1 LFGIVRSI
9 DSHPTVT
16 SFQHIIRHVSL
27 GARLSTIVR
36 GANVDNVDCINILV
50 KMSKCLQRK
59 AKECDIESAD
69 LKAVL
74 EDELL
79 KELTV
84 RYVDYVKEPAGKDC
98 IKEAI
103 LYYLCGYMIHSRPS
117 VTCCIECKKSVRCDE
132 LELPPDFTADHY
144 TAIRNRGKLVFVTVP
159 FFQTFRVIESIIEKH
174 FEPIGQMYVE
184 ESFQKCISK
193 IAKANIIPVFCDQHR
208 DHHLP
213 YLIRE
218 FVCVRYHFESKRLKD
233 NLLKN
238 ASAKVKT
245 HGKLS
250 KHA

>member
-1 LFGIVRSI
+1 
-9 DSHPTVT
+9 
-16 SFQHIIRHVSL
+16 
-27 GARLSTIVR
+27 
-36 GANVDNVDCINILV
+36 VDCINILF

-132 LELPPDFTADHY
+132 LELPPDF
-144 TAIRNRGKLVFVTVP
+144 
-159 FFQTFRVIESIIEKH
+159 IESIIEKH

-218 FVCVRYHFESKRLKD
+218 FVCDRYHFESKRLKD

>member
-1 LFGIVRSI
+1 MFGIVGSI

-59 AKECDIESAD
+59 AKECDIASAD
-69 LKAVL
+69 LKAVI

-103 LYYLCGYMIHSRPS
+103 LYYLCGYMIHARPS
-117 VTCCIECKKSVRCDE
+117 VTRCNDCKKSVRCDE
-132 LELPPDFTADHY
+132 LELPSDFTADHY
-144 TAIRNRGKLVFVTVP
+144 TTIRNRGKPIDQLTEL
-159 FFQTFRVIESIIEKH
+159 TTLT
-174 FEPIGQMYVE
+174 EPIGQMYVE
-184 ESFQKCISK
+184 DSFQKCISK